1 MRIVPT
7 LLPTAARNETF
18 AGVTYHIEG
27 ELVPVLHVELSGENV
42 YFEHHVLLWKNRSVD
57 IGVKPLGGAFSR
69 MLAGMPIFMTE
80 ARGPGEIGFS
90 RDGAGHVIAMHLAPG
105 QAIDVREHQF
115 LAATNG
121 VDYTFRRVKGVA
133 NLLFGGS
140 GFFVDTFTCE
150 QPGGGIVWLHGYGN
164 LFEVTLDAGA
174 QIDVEPGGWVYKD
187 PSVQLETVAQGLST
201 GFFASAGTLAFNR
214 FTGPGRL
221 ALQSMYLHPGTG
233 ADDQGTSAGGA
244 SSGGSV
250 AGTILGALFKND

>member
-7 LLPTAARNETF
+7 LLPTTRRDETY

-27 ELVPVLHVELSGENV
+27 ELVPALHVELSGEAV
-42 YFEHHVLLWKNRSVD
+42 YFEHHVLLWKNTSVQV
-57 IGVKPLGGAFSR
+57 GVKPLGGAFSR
-69 MLAGMPIFMTE
+69 LLAGMPIFMTE

-105 QAIDVREHQF
+105 QALDVREHQF
-115 LAATNG
+115 LAATDG
-121 VDYTFRRVKGVA
+121 VAYTFRRVRGVA

-140 GFFVDTFTCE
+140 GFFVDTFTCH

-164 LFEVTLDAGA
+164 LFEVTLEAGQ

-201 GFFASAGTLAFNR
+201 GFFASTGTLAFNR

-221 ALQSMYLHPGTG
+221 GLQSMYLHGGTG
-233 ADDQGTSAGGA
+233 ADDQNTRAGGA
-244 SSGGSV
+244 ASGGSV
-250 AGTILGALFKND
+250 AGTILGALFKNE